1 MVKLNLTSSALATV
15 VVSLWSGHFAHATPF
30 LGGQKPFQLNDVS
43 LKQTDRPGHNG
54 RNAAMEFGLKAL
66 TQASAQVI
74 ETFETVMAELGDISR
89 HMTWSLPKKNVTP
102 RPDGWDYT
110 VASGALPDH
119 ALRVKKPKSLGVDR
133 VKQVL
138 NRPFGFLCL
147 SSIVFRLS

>member
-1 MVKLNLTSSALATV
+1 MVKLDLASSALATV
-15 VVSLWSGHFAHATPF
+15 VISLWSSCFAHATPF
-30 LGGQKPFQLNDVS
+30 LGGQKPFQLNGIWF
-43 LKQTDRPGHNG
+43 KQTDRPGHNG
-54 RNAAMEFGLKAL
+54 RNAAMEYGLKAL

-110 VASGALPDH
+110 VSSGVLPDH
-119 ALRVKKPKSLGVDR
+119 ALRVKKPKSLGVDH

-138 NRPFGFLCL
+138 NWPFGLSCL